1 MIGDLNLD
9 PAEATLRNEPTG
21 YRIRERWY
29 LDISYMVSSE
39 DVRKREEF
47 IPRVKDILASMVTN
61 EDKNAAEQ

>member
-9 PAEATLRNEPTG
+9 PAEVTLRNDSTG
-21 YRIRERWY
+21 YHIRERWY